1 MICILMVICADI
13 AVLSAK
19 KGISLWISDILP
31 ALFPFFICVNFLV
44 GTGAV
49 RLLPVNLFPFVMSVL
64 AGYPMGVKIVGDM
77 CREGLISTHKAKHM
91 VSFCSTS
98 GPVFMAGAVG
108 AGMLGSQTAG
118 IVIAVSHYAGA
129 IVNGMIF
136 SIKYSD
142 GYISRIPETEKSGF
156 DIMETITSSVYAAC
170 RSMAIILA
178 YIILF
183 MFLMDMLDIAGVFG
197 LLHSD
202 VITALLQ
209 GSLEMT
215 VGCNTVA
222 ASDIGLTGSCVLA
235 SAIISWGGLS
245 VLGQSMSML
254 TGTGISFT
262 YFIITK
268 LIHSVIAGII
278 ALFIGK
284 LML

>member
-1 MICILMVICADI
+1 M
-13 AVLSAK
+13 
-19 KGISLWISDILP
+19 
-31 ALFPFFICVNFLV
+31 
-44 GTGAV
+44 
-49 RLLPVNLFPFVMSVL
+49 
-64 AGYPMGVKIVGDM
+64 
-77 CREGLISTHKAKHM
+77 
-91 VSFCSTS
+91 
-98 GPVFMAGAVG
+98 
-108 AGMLGSQTAG
+108 
-118 IVIAVSHYAGA
+118 
-129 IVNGMIF
+129 
-136 SIKYSD
+136 
-142 GYISRIPETEKSGF
+142 
-156 DIMETITSSVYAAC
+156 YAAC
-170 RSMAIILA
+170 RSMAVILA

-222 ASDIGLTGSCVLA
+222 ASGIGLTGSCVLA

-245 VLGQSMSML
+245 ILGQSMSML